1 MQLLAADS
9 ADGLHLVYL
18 RGLAETEP
26 ADPLA
31 PSGSYD
37 LLTLVQGAV
46 AAGVASSA
54 GLTIATAGAMPPVY
68 QKDGTAR
75 PWQAPLWGVGRTV
88 MNERADIACR
98 LIDLDPET
106 PAEAAMEALCDE
118 ILHPD
123 EENEL
128 LLRRG
133 CRYAPR
139 LARGL
144 PQPASDGAD
153 VEAGFTLAFGQ
164 SEGSDRT
171 ILNRIAI
178 PHPGAG
184 EVSVR
189 VHAAGVNFR
198 DVLQRIGL
206 LPEEAFEEGFAGP
219 TMGLEF
225 SGEIIA
231 VGEDV
236 DGLRP
241 GDAVFGFG
249 RNAFSSHLVAPAFC
263 LFRKPPSMSFAE
275 AATLPVAAVTVY
287 YSLHHLARLSKGERI
302 LIHGAAGGVGLAA
315 VQYAQSVGA
324 EIFASAGTPEK
335 RALLHRLGVQHVVDS
350 RTLAFADDIRAITGG
365 EGIDVVLNSLAGEA
379 IHKGISIL
387 RPYGRF
393 IELGKRD
400 FYANSKLGLSP
411 FRHNIQF
418 FGVDVD
424 TLLVDRPALAREL
437 FQELAPLLE
446 RGTFSPLPHRVYP
459 IARSGEAFRSMQQS
473 RHIGKIVI
481 TTNTADGAPVPE
493 ATRMPLRLSPD
504 ATYLVTGGR
513 GGFGLATAEWL
524 ASHGARHLALIGRSK
539 ITAPDAASTL
549 ERLRK
554 DGVEAR
560 EFSADVTDE
569 TQLAKILGQ
578 IRHDMPPLHGVVH
591 AAAVIQDVALVNTT
605 EALFHDVLRPKM
617 AGAWNLHRQT
627 LDEKL
632 DCFILYS
639 SAITLFGNEGQANY
653 AAANMYLEA
662 LASHRRG
669 LGLPG
674 LAVAWGAISDVGHMA
689 RHAALTERVKERLG
703 VRLLAPARALDR
715 MADALATGG
724 ACVALAEVSW
734 SRLAALP
741 AVAKAPKYARM
752 RDLMTEEAGE
762 TNGANDEEIRAHLAK
777 LPRQEAI
784 AAVQHLLIRHIA
796 GVVGTAPAKIPV
808 DQPLT
813 DLGMDSLMLVEL
825 QIGLDKQFGIAIPTL
840 ELMDLATVEKLG
852 RRIVDEIGSAA
863 GPVAQAETTASDL
876 NPMANE
882 PEPAFELTLGRIL
895 EQELDRA
902 KERPL

>member
-1 MQLLAADS
+1 
-9 ADGLHLVYL
+9 
-18 RGLAETEP
+18 
-26 ADPLA
+26 
-31 PSGSYD
+31 
-37 LLTLVQGAV
+37 
-46 AAGVASSA
+46 
-54 GLTIATAGAMPPVY
+54 
-68 QKDGTAR
+68 
-75 PWQAPLWGVGRTV
+75 
-88 MNERADIACR
+88 
-98 LIDLDPET
+98 
-106 PAEAAMEALCDE
+106 
-118 ILHPD
+118 
-123 EENEL
+123 
-128 LLRRG
+128 
-133 CRYAPR
+133 
-139 LARGL
+139 
-144 PQPASDGAD
+144 
-153 VEAGFTLAFGQ
+153 
-164 SEGSDRT
+164 
-171 ILNRIAI
+171 
-178 PHPGAG
+178 
-184 EVSVR
+184 
-189 VHAAGVNFR
+189 
-198 DVLQRIGL
+198 
-206 LPEEAFEEGFAGP
+206 
-219 TMGLEF
+219 MGLEF

-231 VGEDV
+231 VGENV
-236 DGLRP
+236 DRLRP

-249 RNAFSSHLVAPAFC
+249 RTAFSSHLVAPAFC

-287 YSLHHLARLSKGERI
+287 YSLHHLARLAKGERV

-315 VQYAQSVGA
+315 VQYARSVGA

-335 RALLHRLGVQHVVDS
+335 RALLRRLGVQHIVDS

-393 IELGKRD
+393 VELGKRD

-424 TLLVDRPALAREL
+424 TLLVDRPVLAREL
-437 FQELAPLLE
+437 FEELAPLLA
-446 RGTFSPLPHRVYP
+446 GGVFLPLPHRVYP
-459 IARSGEAFRSMQQS
+459 IARAGEAFRSMQQS

-481 TTNTADGAPVPE
+481 ATTGADGSAP
-493 ATRMPLRLSPD
+493 AAARTPLHLSPD

-524 ASHGARHLALIGRSK
+524 ASRGARHLALIGRSET
-539 ITAPDAASTL
+539 TAPDAAAAL
-549 ERLRK
+549 GRLREN
-554 DGVEAR
+554 GVEAR

-569 TQLAKILGQ
+569 AQLAKLLGQ
-578 IRHDMPPLHGVVH
+578 IRRDMPPLRGIVH
-591 AAAVIQDVALVNTT
+591 AAAVIKDIALVNET
-605 EALFHDVLRPKM
+605 EANFHDVLRPKM

-632 DCFILYS
+632 DFFVLYS

-662 LASHRRG
+662 LAGHRRG

-715 MADALATGG
+715 MADALAAGV
-724 ACVALAEVSW
+724 ASVALAEVSW
-734 SRLAALP
+734 SRLSALP
-741 AVAKAPKYARM
+741 AIAAAPKYARM
-752 RDLMTEEAGE
+752 RDLMSEEASE
-762 TNGANDEEIRAHLAK
+762 TSGANAEEIRAHLAG
-777 LPRQEAI
+777 LPREEAI
-784 AAVQHLLIRHIA
+784 AAIHQLLIKHIA
-796 GVVGTAPAKIPV
+796 GVVGTAPAKIPT

-840 ELMDLATVEKLG
+840 ELMDLATVEKLA
-852 RRIVDEIGSAA
+852 RRIIDEIGSAPA
-863 GPVAQAETTASDL
+863 IAAQAEASAGVL
-876 NPMANE
+876 NPITNE
-882 PEPAFELTLGRIL
+882 LEPAFELTLGRVL